1 MARTHREVWKQ
12 RVEAWKASG
21 LTAKEYAAKAGV
33 DPGTLAHWKWQ
44 FGAEARSRA
53 ASAPS
58 PAFVEVVAA
67 SSVGSVGWD
76 SPGRCREPIEL
87 VLASGVRIRLPPDF
101 EAAVLRRVLDAV
113 EGR

>member
-1 MARTHREVWKQ
+1 MALTRREVWRQ
-12 RVEAWKASG
+12 RVEAWKSSG

-44 FGAEARSRA
+44 FGVEARARGA
-53 ASAPS
+53 PAPS

-67 SSVGSVGWD
+67 SAGWSSPAGS
-76 SPGRCREPIEL
+76 SEPIEVLL
-87 VLASGVRIRLPPDF
+87 VSGVRIRLPPDF
-101 EAAVLRRVLDAV
+101 EAAALRRVLDAV

>member
-1 MARTHREVWKQ
+1 MAHGIRREVWRQ

-44 FGAEARSRA
+44 FGTEARARA
-53 ASAPS
+53 APA

-67 SSVGSVGWD
+67 SSVGWD

-87 VLASGVRIRLPPDF
+87 VLVSGVRIRLPPDF
-101 EAAVLRRVLDAV
+101 EAAALRRVLDAV